1 MQLIKAG
8 YITLE
13 ETPNMSTNP
22 LNNHVLGSGSI
33 NTLEAECPGK
43 APMVRAGCKEDIMNS

>member
-8 YITLE
+8 YIMLE
-13 ETPNMSTNP
+13 ETSNMSMNP
-22 LNNHVLGSGSI
+22 LNNHVLGTGSI
-33 NTLEAECPGK
+33 NTLEAECSGK

>member
-13 ETPNMSTNP
+13 ETPNISTNP

-33 NTLEAECPGK
+33 NTLEAECSRK
-43 APMVRAGCKEDIMNS
+43 TLMVRTGCKEDIMNS